1 MQNYVQS
8 LTFKKAFLI
17 CNKLNLFTQ
26 KYSYNDEKINFSS
39 EDNLV
44 FENMLNTIN
53 RDQMLLSCSPESI
66 DKKLLDSQKL
76 LGLSFKQ
83 SQQLFA
89 GQISFLHT
97 SSSRWIKSIDT
108 IKKIFGKNTLS
119 FESIMKF
126 SKIMFQDL
134 DNLQETVKTFERV
147 GISKDYSFNNP
158 SILSCTPYSIEA
170 KYMFGVVNNLEQFNL
185 PIRQDLI
192 RQNFNKTVARFR
204 YLQKFNEVL
213 DKFKISHLPN
223 SIIFDR
229 GENFLKEFKS
239 KISENRDILEYIEMY
254 NNENLLLQVY
264 KPDEKYLK
272 QLQQDYK
279 KISIEVFEEGKLK
292 YPMLVLSKDYEQK
305 VLQKNFDNNQAEIIE
320 KKLNELIQ
328 AFGISKEKAKV
339 MLKQN
344 KGLFIYSIKAIQD
357 KLTDW
362 SKYFNCETS
371 QILKS
376 FINRPTLID
385 YDVQTVQQKC
395 LEFAQI
401 LKTDEDKF
409 KQILLENLHITT
421 EDTSKFA
428 KKIEDLKQLGYSD
441 EHILDNIGEISRLG
455 YGIKEKFMITQIAS
469 NILYQNPRIKGQ
481 YQDFNKYFFEDKNV
495 DKIGRCSLAL
505 LWAKFKFFYDGINS
519 EEQDKLVVPQAF
531 NTYFIN
537 TKDMIKQY
545 ANTIGKNIDGFKVD
559 KQKVLINDI
568 PELGLKAG
576 ADFETLY
583 PILQSELIK
592 QYPFDKQS
600 YQLLQSEYDKLQ
612 NVPKISIL
620 QEDDKQSHLITITPQ
635 EQEHTIC
642 QTKKSA
648 TKIVEGANNEQTK

>member
-76 LGLSFKQ
+76 LGLSFEQ

-229 GENFLKEFKS
+229 GENFLQEFKS

-279 KISIEVFEEGKLK
+279 KISIEVFEEDKLK

-305 VLQKNFDNNQAEIIE
+305 VLQKNFDNNQAETIE
-320 KKLNELIQ
+320 KKSNELIQ

-344 KGLFIYSIKAIQD
+344 KGLFIYSIKSIQD
-357 KLTDW
+357 KLSD
-362 SKYFNCETS
+362 KS
-371 QILKS
+371 Q
-376 FINRPTLID
+376 
-385 YDVQTVQQKC
+385 
-395 LEFAQI
+395 
-401 LKTDEDKF
+401 
-409 KQILLENLHITT
+409 
-421 EDTSKFA
+421 
-428 KKIEDLKQLGYSD
+428 
-441 EHILDNIGEISRLG
+441 
-455 YGIKEKFMITQIAS
+455 EK
-469 NILYQNPRIKGQ
+469 
-481 YQDFNKYFFEDKNV
+481 
-495 DKIGRCSLAL
+495 
-505 LWAKFKFFYDGINS
+505 
-519 EEQDKLVVPQAF
+519 
-531 NTYFIN
+531 
-537 TKDMIKQY
+537 
-545 ANTIGKNIDGFKVD
+545 
-559 KQKVLINDI
+559 
-568 PELGLKAG
+568 
-576 ADFETLY
+576 
-583 PILQSELIK
+583 
-592 QYPFDKQS
+592 
-600 YQLLQSEYDKLQ
+600 
-612 NVPKISIL
+612 
-620 QEDDKQSHLITITPQ
+620 
-635 EQEHTIC
+635 
-642 QTKKSA
+642 
-648 TKIVEGANNEQTK
+648 